1 MGNRKPHDTG
11 PQRHAE
17 GQHGEKTHRRF
28 IEQLQ
33 ESRTASAAGERRDAG
48 EALTE
53 QPDIEGHHRLHQD
66 REQHDEAE
74 KNSEKVE
81 AMREIQRGHVDD
93 NVLAHARVPHEG
105 DSR

>member
-1 MGNRKPHDTG
+1 MGNRKPRDTG

-33 ESRTASAAGERRDAG
+33 ESRTRDAAN
-48 EALTE
+48 EPRTE

-81 AMREIQRGHVDD
+81 AMREIQRGHIDE
-93 NVLAHARVPHEG
+93 NVIAHARVPHEG

>member
-1 MGNRKPHDTG
+1 MANKKRSAG

-28 IEQLQ
+28 VEQLR
-33 ESRTASAAGERRDAG
+33 EGAHGEMR
-48 EALTE
+48 TE
-53 QPDIEGHHRLHQD
+53 QADIEGRHRLHQD
-66 REQHDEAE
+66 RQQHDEAE

-81 AMREIQRGHVDD
+81 AMREVQRGHIDE
-93 NVLAHARVPHEG
+93 NVLGHARIPHEG